1 MSQPALPPFSDTD
14 LARLREAKS
23 LLEQPG
29 LVARLSNYIG
39 QPVEVLIDRLPAGSG
54 ELITRATDQA
64 LRAALKL
71 ALATLR
77 GDSGAPSNRLH
88 KISAAA
94 SGVAGGALGLPALTI
109 ELPVSTTIML
119 RSIADIA
126 RSNGEQLTNYEA
138 QLACLETFALGGTG
152 SRDDGTES
160 GYFAARALLARSVSD
175 AAAYLAANATVTEGA
190 PILLR
195 LVSQIAARFSIPV
208 TGKVAAQSVP
218 VVGGLGGGI
227 INTLFISHF
236 QDMATGHFA
245 VRSLERQYGAEAT
258 KAAYDALEIADKSP
272 PPEGDT
278 R

>member
-1 MSQPALPPFSDTD
+1 MSTPASKSLTDAD
-14 LARLREAKS
+14 LASLREAKL

-39 QPVEVLIDRLPAGSG
+39 QPVELLIDRLPAGSG
-54 ELITRATDQA
+54 ELITKATDQA

-71 ALATLR
+71 ALSTLK
-77 GDSGAPSNRLH
+77 GESGTPSNRLH

-94 SGVAGGALGLPALTI
+94 SGVAGGAFGLPALTI

-126 RSNGEQLTNYEA
+126 RSNGEQLTDHGA

-152 SRDDGTES
+152 SRDDGSES

-195 LVSQIAARFSIPV
+195 LVSQIAARFSVPV

-236 QDMATGHFA
+236 QDMATGHFV
-245 VRSLERQYGAEAT
+245 VRRLERQYGPDPV
-258 KAAYDALEIADKSP
+258 KAAYDSLKIVTTGTP
-272 PPEGDT
+272 PDDDS
-278 R
+278 